1 MDSKIDLRIRAKSI
15 RKNLDMQSIS
25 ASAAA
30 KIRQLD
36 FYKSAENILIFYP
49 MKNEINLLEL
59 LNDDKNFYLPKVCGN
74 KLFVCP
80 FQNGDKLEKSCFNTD
95 EPCTNPVSSDILDLV
110 FLPALMADCEGYRLG
125 YGGGFYD
132 RFLSENP
139 SVFSVLPIP
148 KELHVEKLPREDFD
162 IKADTVIMV

>member
-1 MDSKIDLRIRAKSI
+1 MDSKINLRTMAKSI
-15 RKNLDMQSIS
+15 RKNLDMQAIS
-25 ASAAA
+25 FSAVA

-36 FYKSAENILIFYP
+36 FYKSAKNILIFYP

-59 LNDDKNFYLPKVCGN
+59 LNDDKNFYLPKVCGD

-80 FQNGDKLEKSCFNTD
+80 FLKGDKLEKSCFNTE
-95 EPCTNPVSSDILDLV
+95 EPCTNPVNPNILDLV
-110 FLPALMADCEGYRLG
+110 FLPALIADREGYRLG

-139 SVFSVLPIP
+139 SVLSVLPIA
-148 KELHVEKLPREDFD
+148 KELYVEKLPREEFD
-162 IKADTVIMV
+162 RKADIVIIV

>member
-59 LNDDKNFYLPKVCGN
+59 LNDDKNFY
-74 KLFVCP
+74 F
-80 FQNGDKLEKSCFNTD
+80 
-95 EPCTNPVSSDILDLV
+95 
-110 FLPALMADCEGYRLG
+110 
-125 YGGGFYD
+125 
-132 RFLSENP
+132 
-139 SVFSVLPIP
+139 
-148 KELHVEKLPREDFD
+148 
-162 IKADTVIMV
+162 

>member
-25 ASAAA
+25 ASAVI
-30 KIRQLD
+30 KIRQSD
-36 FYKSAENILIFYP
+36 FYKSAKNILIFYP

-59 LNDDKNFYLPKVCGN
+59 MNDDKNFYLPKVCGD

-80 FQNGDKLEKSCFNTD
+80 FRKGDNLEKSCFNTD
-95 EPCTNPVSSDILDLV
+95 EPCTNPVKSDILDLV
-110 FLPALMADCEGYRLG
+110 FLPALMADYEGYRLG

-139 SVFSVLPIP
+139 SVLSVLPIA
-148 KELHVEKLPREDFD
+148 KELYVEKLPREEFD
-162 IKADTVIMV
+162 RKADIVIIV